1 MMEPF
6 DLAINYFTFGDHHIV
21 ASLLPI
27 LAAYIPNPTSPTRHL
42 HAMEADDTASL
53 TKAFGDCD
61 DALRKALPAKS
72 EAGTTATLA
81 RVQENGS
88 DDSLNVVVPWL
99 TIVGSSVVCL
109 QKLTRGDI
117 ICNDSP
123 DFHTEHWHMFHHSH
137 VKSLEL
143 SEACLNLC
151 TSLHLIISSKLLSYC
166 ECAILYESSSHIT
179 IPGSQT
185 TSL

>member
-1 MMEPF
+1 M
-6 DLAINYFTFGDHHIV
+6 
-21 ASLLPI
+21 
-27 LAAYIPNPTSPTRHL
+27 AAYIPSPTSPTRHL

-99 TIVGSSVVCL
+99 TIVGSSCL
-109 QKLTRGDI
+109 PPKTYKGRY
-117 ICNDSP
+117 
-123 DFHTEHWHMFHHSH
+123 
-137 VKSLEL
+137 
-143 SEACLNLC
+143 
-151 TSLHLIISSKLLSYC
+151 HL
-166 ECAILYESSSHIT
+166 
-179 IPGSQT
+179 Q
-185 TSL
+185 